1 MSGKVVIA
9 SNNAGKLREFAAILK
24 DLGIDACPQEAF
36 DIPEADETG
45 LTFIENA
52 ILKARNACEHSGLPS
67 IADDSGIEV
76 DALNGAPG
84 IHSARYS
91 GSGDQANNEK
101 LVDALK
107 DIAPEKRT
115 ARYRAAL
122 VYMRHATDPSPI
134 IAEGAWEGVII
145 DQPRGANGFGYD
157 PYFLLPELG
166 KTGAELDGEQKN
178 KISHRAQ
185 ALTKLVAALKAVL

>member
-145 DQPRGANGFGYD
+145 VQPRGANGFGYD